1 MAIITLNPQQEIIK
15 NQAVHWFLH
24 ESSQVFEID
33 GPAGTG
39 KSVLIGQI
47 LKELGLKSNEVAA
60 MSYTGQAS
68 IVMRMRGFPSAR
80 SIHSTL
86 YELVEIE
93 DEDTRIAET
102 FGVKSKKKVF
112 TLKKFIDP
120 EIRLFFIDEGYM
132 VPKDMVKDILSFGI
146 KVIVAGDAHQLPP
159 VGGDPGFLTG
169 YGVHHLTQ
177 LMRQSESN
185 PIVYIANRAMN
196 GEPIHNG
203 SYTSK
208 GYGHQN
214 VLVINDDEFTPGMIG
229 HANCILCGTNRTREA
244 LNSQVRRLAGFE
256 GTYPHHGERLVC
268 RKNDWERSIDGIAL
282 ANGLSGTV
290 INNPDIS
297 PDGKTFTI
305 NFKPDLVNQVF
316 WGVPVNYEYFTGD
329 FEKKNAMKSSFN
341 SKWLVGELFD
351 YSYAL
356 TTHLAQGSEY
366 QHCIY
371 IEEFMRQQIQ
381 NQLNYTAATRA
392 VQTLIWVKKKQKV
405 FYIPGINTNKTY
417 Q

>member
-1 MAIITLNPQQEIIK
+1 MIVLNPQQEIIK

-47 LKELGLKSNEVAA
+47 LKELGLRSNQVAA

-93 DEDTRIAET
+93 DEDTRLAET
-102 FGVKSKKKVF
+102 FGVISKKKVF
-112 TLKKFIDP
+112 ALKKLIDP
-120 EIRLFFIDEGYM
+120 NIRLFFIDEGYM
-132 VPKDMVKDILSFGI
+132 VPKDMVNDILSFGI

-159 VGGDPGFLTG
+159 VGGEPGFLTG
-169 YGVHHLTQ
+169 FGVHHLTQ

-203 SYTSK
+203 SYSSR
-208 GYGHQN
+208 GYGNQN
-214 VLVINDDEFTPGMIG
+214 VLVINDDEFVSGMVG
-229 HANCILCGTNRTREA
+229 FADCILCGTNKTREA
-244 LNSQVRRLAGFE
+244 MNSQVRKLAGFE
-256 GTYPHHGERLVC
+256 GAYPHHGERLVC

-282 ANGLSGTV
+282 ANGLAGTV

-297 PDGKTFTI
+297 PDGKFFTI
-305 NFKPDLVNQVF
+305 NFKPDLINAVF
-316 WGVPVNYEYFTGD
+316 YGVPVNYNYFISD
-329 FEKKNAMKSSFN
+329 FEKKNAIKSSFQ

-351 YSYAL
+351 YAYAL

-366 QHCIY
+366 PNCLY

-392 VQTLIWVKKKQKV
+392 VNTLIWIKKKQKY
-405 FYIPGINTNKTY
+405 FYIPMTNIAKTY

>member
-15 NQAVHWFLH
+15 NEAVHWFLH
-24 ESSQVFEID
+24 ESTQVFEID

-47 LKELGLKSNEVAA
+47 LKELGLKPYEVAA
-60 MSYTGQAS
+60 MAYTGQAS
-68 IVMRMRGFPSAR
+68 IVMRMRGFPTAR

-93 DEDTRIAET
+93 DEDTRLAET
-102 FGVKSKKKVF
+102 FGVSAKKKVF
-112 TLKKFIDP
+112 ALRKDIDP
-120 EIRLFFIDEGYM
+120 SIRLFFIDEGYM
-132 VPKDMVKDILSFGI
+132 VPREMVNDILSFGI

-159 VGGDPGFLTG
+159 VGGEPGFLTG

-203 SYTSK
+203 SYSSK
-208 GYGHQN
+208 GYGNQN
-214 VLVINDDEFTPGMIG
+214 VLVINDDEFIPDMIG
-229 HANCILCGTNRTREA
+229 FADCLLCGTNKTREI
-244 LNSQVRRLAGFE
+244 LNSQVRKLAGFE
-256 GTYPHHGERLVC
+256 GVYPHHGERLVC
-268 RKNDWERSIDGIAL
+268 RKNDWERSLDGIAL
-282 ANGLSGTV
+282 ANGLAGTV

-297 PDGKTFTI
+297 RDGKIFTI
-305 NFKPDLVNQVF
+305 NFKPDMVNGVF
-316 WGVPVNYEYFTGD
+316 FGVPVNYDYFISD
-329 FEKKNAMKSSFN
+329 FEKKNAIKSSF
-341 SKWLVGELFD
+341 SKWTVGELFD
-351 YSYAL
+351 YAYAL

-366 QHCIY
+366 GNCVY

-392 VQTLIWVKKKQKV
+392 VQTLIWVKKKHKI
-405 FYIPGINTNKTY
+405 FNIPFPANII
-417 Q
+417 

>member
-1 MAIITLNPQQEIIK
+1 MSIIVLNPQQEIIK

-47 LKELGLKSNEVAA
+47 LKELGLKPYQVAA

-86 YELVEIE
+86 YELVEVE
-93 DEDTRIAET
+93 DEDTRLAET
-102 FGVKSKKKVF
+102 FGVKAKKKVF
-112 TLKKFIDP
+112 SLRKDIDP
-120 EIRLFFIDEGYM
+120 NICLFFIDEGYM
-132 VPKDMVKDILSFGI
+132 VPDNMVGDILSFGI

-203 SYTSK
+203 SYTSR
-208 GYGHQN
+208 GYGYQN
-214 VLVINDDEFTPGMIG
+214 VLVINDDEFIPEMVG
-229 HANCILCGTNRTREA
+229 HADCILCGTNKTRET
-244 LNSQVRRLAGFE
+244 LNSQVRKLAGFE
-256 GTYPHHGERLVC
+256 GVYPHHGERLVC

-282 ANGLSGTV
+282 ANGLAGTV
-290 INNPDIS
+290 VNNPDIS

-305 NFKPDLVNQVF
+305 NFKPDLINSVF
-316 WGVPVNYEYFTGD
+316 WGVPVNYEYFISD
-329 FEKKNAMKSSFN
+329 FEKKNAIKSSFQ

-366 QHCIY
+366 PNCIY

-381 NQLNYTAATRA
+381 NQLNYTGATRA
-392 VQTLIWVKKKQKV
+392 VNSLIWVKKKHKF
-405 FYIPGINTNKTY
+405 FYIPTININ
-417 Q
+417 

>member
-1 MAIITLNPQQEIIK
+1 MKRPIIVLNPQQEIIK

-24 ESSQVFEID
+24 ESAQVFEID
-33 GPAGTG
+33 GYAGTG

-47 LKELGLKSNEVAA
+47 LKELGLQPHEVAA

-68 IVMRMRGFPSAR
+68 IIMRMRGFPEAR

-93 DEDTRIAET
+93 DEDTRLAET
-102 FGVKSKKKVF
+102 FGVKAKKKVF
-112 TLKKFIDP
+112 TLKTIIDP
-120 EIRLFFIDEGYM
+120 SIRLFFIDEAYM
-132 VPKDMVKDILSFGI
+132 VPNDMVRDILSFGI

-159 VGGDPGFLTG
+159 ITGDPGFLTG

-177 LMRQSESN
+177 LMRQAESD
-185 PIVYIANRAMN
+185 PIVYLATRAMN
-196 GEPIHNG
+196 GEPIHCG
-203 SYTSK
+203 TYSSA

-214 VLVINDDEFTPGMIG
+214 VLVINDDEFNPSMVGF
-229 HANCILCGTNRTREA
+229 ADCILCGTNRTRE
-244 LNSQVRRLAGFE
+244 NMNGYIRNLAGFE
-256 GTYPHHGERLVC
+256 GAYPHHGERVIC

-297 PDGKTFTI
+297 PDGHTFTI
-305 NFKPDLVNQVF
+305 NFKPDLINSVF
-316 WGVPVNYEYFTGD
+316 WGVPVNYDYFIADYET
-329 FEKKNAMKSSFN
+329 KNAIKSSFN
-341 SKWLVGELFD
+341 SKWMVGELFD
-351 YSYAL
+351 FSYAL

-366 QHCIY
+366 PNCLY

-381 NQLNYTAATRA
+381 NQLNYTGITRA
-392 VQTLIWVKKKQKV
+392 RRGLIYLKKKGKY
-405 FYIPGINTNKTY
+405 FLIPRI
-417 Q
+417 